1 MEVTYAHCALSAAL
15 LAAGVAQAA
24 TPADTQDGERRYHV
38 VTLES
43 LGGLS
48 SGGNSINDVGVV
60 AGYSNLPGDTTRHAM
75 LWVYGLPFDLGTLGG
90 PNSSVAWPVKNNRGI
105 IAGIAET
112 DEIDP
117 NDEAWS
123 CANFFPE
130 ETIYQC
136 RGFVWR
142 WGRMHALP
150 TLGGTHGFATG
161 ANNHGRVVG
170 WAENTVHDDECV
182 PPQVLQ
188 FEAVTWDPPYR
199 EARALPP
206 LEGDS
211 VGAATAI
218 NDGGQVVGIS
228 GICDN
233 AVGRFSAI
241 HAVRWDDGVPTL
253 LGDIGGVAWNTPMAI
268 NERGDIVGFANV
280 PGNPDPGAFNAHAF
294 RWTREGGIE
303 DLGVLGGDDVYSQAL
318 GINERGQIVGLSC
331 TAGFA
336 SCRAFLWED
345 GVMMEL
351 NDLVRD
357 AYPDH
362 LYYAND
368 IDDFGRITGQ
378 SVLAGTEES
387 RAVVLLPVRG
397 DGGDGA
403 AVPEEA
409 VDARVEVQPV
419 PALSQDV
426 RRKLLQQLGLGG
438 ATLAR

>member
-1 MEVTYAHCALSAAL
+1 MEVTYARCAITAAL
-15 LAAGVAQAA
+15 LAAGVAQADA
-24 TPADTQDGERRYHV
+24 PALDEHGGERRYHV
-38 VTLES
+38 ITLES
-43 LGGLS
+43 LGGTD

-90 PNSSVAWPVKNNRGI
+90 PGSSVVWPAKNNRGI
-105 IAGIAET
+105 ITGIAET
-112 DEIDP
+112 ADIDP

-123 CANFFPE
+123 CSAFIPE
-130 ETIYQC
+130 TPHVC

-150 TLGGTHGFATG
+150 TLGGTHSFATG

-170 WAENTVHDDECV
+170 WAENTVRDEECN

-199 EARALPP
+199 EARRLPP
-206 LEGDS
+206 LAGDS

-218 NDGGQVVGIS
+218 NDAGRVVGIS

-253 LGDIGGVAWNTPMAI
+253 LGDIGGAAWNTPMAI

-294 RWTREGGIE
+294 RWTAEGGME
-303 DLGVLGGDDVYSQAL
+303 DLGVLNPDDVYSEAL
-318 GINERGQIVGLSC
+318 GINDRGQIVGLSC

-336 SCRAFLWED
+336 SCSAFLWED
-345 GVMMEL
+345 GVMTDL
-351 NDLVRD
+351 NDLVPD
-357 AYPDH
+357 DYPDH
-362 LYYAND
+362 LYNAGD

-378 SVLAGTEES
+378 AVLAETGES
-387 RAVVLLPVRG
+387 RAVVLLPVAGR
-397 DGGDGA
+397 DGT
-403 AVPEEA
+403 VPEA
-409 VDARVEVQPV
+409 VAAARLAAQPV
-419 PALSQDV
+419 PALTQDV
-426 RRKLLQQLGLGG
+426 RRKLLQRLGLSG